1 VDETG
6 KVLWAQQR
14 AKGTK
19 MQPKQRPVKYATVLL
34 PFLCF
39 AVERRF
45 KNNFCLPLTKKAY

>member
-19 MQPKQRPVKYATVLL
+19 MQEKQRLVEFTTVLL
-34 PFLCF
+34 AFFVLC
-39 AVERRF
+39 R
-45 KNNFCLPLTKKAY
+45 